1 MQNHSTRS
9 TLSWLN
15 APTPRAKSAP
25 STYFPHPRAHQKN
38 AGHISPAAYG
48 RLFRARNIP
57 SCGNIGY
64 LLGMSMKKIILA
76 LALIALPIMALASG
90 NTTND
95 SFNTG
100 KRMLERQVYF
110 DHRA

>member
-1 MQNHSTRS
+1 
-9 TLSWLN
+9 
-15 APTPRAKSAP
+15 
-25 STYFPHPRAHQKN
+25 
-38 AGHISPAAYG
+38 
-48 RLFRARNIP
+48 
-57 SCGNIGY
+57 
-64 LLGMSMKKIILA
+64 MSMKKIILA